1 MKTLLFIEDDK
12 VISKKLKLAFE
23 AELGDSIRV
32 LCVHT
37 GKEALEMIEVT
48 QIDIFIL
55 DLKLPDCDGIEL
67 AKQIRETHLKSL
79 MMIASSVDDLRTQVN
94 ANNELDIF
102 LYVTKPY
109 SPNEL
114 IPSIKSAL
122 KRLDTPTEKFITL
135 KRGAKVFKI
144 NLNDVILVEKVK
156 GDKQIE
162 VHMFDEKQGKTFS
175 KIFPMQSL
183 EKFNSLLND
192 PRDLIRVNQSVFLNP
207 KFVEYYDG
215 LENEVHLKHTD
226 HLIMIGRT
234 FKDNVKLLLK

>member
-12 VISKKLKLAFE
+12 VITKKLKLAFE

-32 LCVHT
+32 LCAHS
-37 GKEALEMIEVT
+37 GKEALAILDAT
-48 QIDIFIL
+48 HIDIFIL
-55 DLKLPDCDGIEL
+55 DLKLPDSDGIEL
-67 AKQIRETHLKSL
+67 AKQIRETHGQSL
-79 MMIASSVDDLRTQVN
+79 MMIASSVGDLRTQVN

-109 SPNEL
+109 VPSEL
-114 IPSIKSAL
+114 IPNIKSAL
-122 KRLDTPTEKFITL
+122 KRLNTPTGKFMTL

-162 VHMFDEKQGKTFS
+162 VHMFDEKKEETFTQV
-175 KIFPMQSL
+175 FPMQSL
-183 EKFNSLLND
+183 EKFNTLLND
-192 PRDLIRVNQSVFLNP
+192 PRDLVRINQSVFLNP

-226 HLIMIGRT
+226 RLITIGRT
-234 FKDNVKLLLK
+234 FKDNVKLLFK